1 MGNAVVC
8 GRCSNNEIMRTE
20 LSIPNNEQ
28 PIEEFENPGKG
39 NKLSIN
45 RNEQYI
51 HNNEKNIEDN
61 KNSKNDKYENEIYTG
76 HKYIPLKISE
86 KVKKSICKITIKN
99 EGNISNGTGF
109 FMKIS
114 ESLKFLF
121 TNHHVINQHLI
132 NDNIEIEI
140 WNNEKMNLNLNEY
153 KNKYYENKHKD
164 FTIIEIKKEDKIYK
178 DIIFLDYDLNYLEK
192 GFSIYKNVDVFA
204 LGHPLGGDVSCAS
217 GRILN
222 IDNYKF
228 THDLSTDTGSSGSPI
243 ILLNNN
249 INSIQVI
256 GIHKTSNI
264 SISKNCGIFIGE
276 IINELKNDS
285 NFFSKIKKIEKIKE

>member
-1 MGNAVVC
+1 
-8 GRCSNNEIMRTE
+8 
-20 LSIPNNEQ
+20 
-28 PIEEFENPGKG
+28 
-39 NKLSIN
+39 
-45 RNEQYI
+45 
-51 HNNEKNIEDN
+51 
-61 KNSKNDKYENEIYTG
+61 
-76 HKYIPLKISE
+76 
-86 KVKKSICKITIKN
+86 
-99 EGNISNGTGF
+99 
-109 FMKIS
+109 
-114 ESLKFLF
+114 
-121 TNHHVINQHLI
+121 
-132 NDNIEIEI
+132 
-140 WNNEKMNLNLNEY
+140 MNLNLNEY

-222 IDNYKF
+222 IDNYEF

-256 GIHKTSNI
+256 GIHKTVNI
-264 SISKNCGIFIGE
+264 NISKNCGIFIGE

-285 NFFSKIKKIEKIKE
+285 NFFSKIKKIEKIKEEEEEEEEKENEEKKEIKVIVLLLKYLLKKKK